1 MAIRPAIDVTYA
13 DAPRIVIWETT
24 RSGVPASDTLTTA
37 EAKAFIADV
46 ARCGSPLL
54 VLTASDPLARP
65 DLFELVAYAG
75 ALGLRVVASMRAE
88 IHRTL
93 GALARLYEAGC
104 RRIAIAVD
112 AADADLSTARAAR
125 SLGFELH
132 VDTVVSR
139 RNAGRLREIAAL
151 IATLGATLWNLHFLI
166 PGPGVAAQ
174 DCLDAAETEQAFA
187 TLFDLWLTA
196 PFDLKA
202 WEAPHYHRY
211 VAERLAAMAPGE
223 RPAKAASALLGI
235 PSVGEGKGFAFVSY
249 CGEIMPSGLLPL
261 VMGNVRTHRLLD
273 VYRNHPTMQR
283 LRDPSSYSG
292 ACGRCEDRD
301 LCGGSRAR
309 AYALTGDPFAQD
321 PFCCRLAAAADART

>member
-1 MAIRPAIDVTYA
+1 MATRPAIDVTYA
-13 DAPRIVIWETT
+13 DAPRIVIWETI
-24 RSGVPASDTLTTA
+24 RSGVPAADMLTTA

-46 ARCGSPLL
+46 ARCGGPLL
-54 VLTASDPLARP
+54 VLAGSDPLARP

-75 ALGLRVVASMRAE
+75 ALGLRVIVSTRAGMHLT
-88 IHRTL
+88 IR
-93 GALARLYEAGC
+93 ALARLYESGC
-104 RRIAIAVD
+104 RRIAVAVD

-125 SLGFELH
+125 GLGFELH
-132 VDTVVSR
+132 VDTVASR
-139 RNAGRLREIAAL
+139 RNAGFLREIAAL
-151 IATLGATLWNLHFLI
+151 IAPLGATLWNLHFLI
-166 PGPGVAAQ
+166 PGAGVAAQ
-174 DCLDAAETEQAFA
+174 DCLDAGETEQAFA

-235 PSVGEGKGFAFVSY
+235 PTVGEGKGFVFVSY
-249 CGEIMPSGLLPL
+249 RGEIMPSGLLPL

-273 VYRNHPTMQR
+273 IYRSHPTMQR
-283 LRDPSSYSG
+283 LRDPSSFSG
-292 ACGRCEDRD
+292 ACGRCEERD

-321 PFCCRLAAAADART
+321 PFCRRLAGAAGERT